1 MTMRSAVVQWLEPY
15 IVVEVDP
22 AEFDGPGCDELHKR
36 LSQHFMRQAVLIT
49 PDWEAD
55 SGIRARGFPGPIALL
70 ASTDIIWR
78 ELELP
83 AEPEIPF

>member
-1 MTMRSAVVQWLEPY
+1 MRSAIVQWLEPY

-22 AEFDGPGCDELHKR
+22 IEFDGPAADELQAR
-36 LSQHFMRQAVLIT
+36 LEQHFMRPVVMVT

-55 SGIRARGFPGPIALL
+55 EGIRARGFPGPITLL
-70 ASTDIIWR
+70 ASPDVVWR
-78 ELELP
+78 DLELP